1 MHTVPT
7 CQIGN
12 EGCCVDR
19 LNPPAQSGHSE
30 TATSGSHSA
39 LTSTHLSEYNVFCEP
54 ALEWGRPGEDLSGG
68 GMITFQRRQ
77 ILRLAAGIAAL
88 PAMSRIASAQG
99 YPTRPVQLLV
109 GFAPAGGADVMA
121 RLLQPVLSEQLGQ
134 QIVVENRPGAGTNI
148 ATEAVLNA
156 APDGYTLLTASLAN
170 AGNAT
175 LYDNLKF
182 NFLRDSTPIAG
193 IALDP
198 FMLQVTPSLPVKTVA
213 ELIAYAKANPG
224 KINYGSGGIGSG
236 NHLTGEMLKA
246 MTGINIAHVPYRGA
260 GPAMVDLMGGQIQ
273 MMFNVMSS
281 SLQYVRAG
289 KLRALGVA
297 TKTPQAALPGVPTVA
312 ETVPGFEASFW
323 SGIAGPK
330 GLPPE
335 IVDKLNK
342 AVNVALQD
350 PKVTGRLAEWGA
362 TPLAGPPADFAKF
375 VADETEK
382 WGKVIRG
389 ANIRAE

>member
-1 MHTVPT
+1 MK
-7 CQIGN
+7 
-12 EGCCVDR
+12 R
-19 LNPPAQSGHSE
+19 LQRRQFLRLAVS
-30 TATSGSHSA
+30 ASA
-39 LTSTHLSEYNVFCEP
+39 LTVMPPVAN
-54 ALEWGRPGEDLSGG
+54 
-68 GMITFQRRQ
+68 
-77 ILRLAAGIAAL
+77 
-88 PAMSRIASAQG
+88 AQA
-99 YPTRPVQLLV
+99 YPSRPVRLLV
-109 GFAPAGGADVMA
+109 GFAPGGGADVMA

-198 FMLQVTPSLPVKTVA
+198 FMLQVTPSLPVKSVA

-281 SLQYVRAG
+281 
-289 KLRALGVA
+289 
-297 TKTPQAALPGVPTVA
+297 
-312 ETVPGFEASFW
+312 
-323 SGIAGPK
+323 
-330 GLPPE
+330 
-335 IVDKLNK
+335 
-342 AVNVALQD
+342 
-350 PKVTGRLAEWGA
+350 
-362 TPLAGPPADFAKF
+362 
-375 VADETEK
+375 
-382 WGKVIRG
+382 
-389 ANIRAE
+389 